1 MVPVSPFP
9 AMLASG
15 FSVSPMALRFSG
27 GCIVFWGKEKR
38 KKKKKKSGL
47 WRGSG
52 HIMDYSGDEWLQ
64 SNDVGHFLSCLTVL
78 VSRLTAG
85 TIVDSGVVLLCFTL
99 CLSLC

>member
-1 MVPVSPFP
+1 MED
-9 AMLASG
+9 
-15 FSVSPMALRFSG
+15 ALYFG
-27 GCIVFWGKEKR
+27 VKKKE
-38 KKKKKKSGL
+38 KKKKSGL

-99 CLSLC
+99 LVFVALLID